1 MTTGLQFVIRHV
13 DTVADVAAARAFY
26 LEKVGLTIDTD
37 TEGFV
42 QFSAPNSAK
51 FGISAGRDDTRAEK
65 VELWWVV
72 DDADK
77 SFAELQASG
86 VEVIFAPKDLPF
98 GRAFAIKDTAGDSCY
113 LLQLPR

>member
-1 MTTGLQFVIRHV
+1 M
-13 DTVADVAAARAFY
+13 
-26 LEKVGLTIDTD
+26 
-37 TEGFV
+37 
-42 QFSAPNSAK
+42 
-51 FGISAGRDDTRAEK
+51 
-65 VELWWVV
+65 V

-98 GRAFAIKDTAGDSCY
+98 GRAFAIKDNAGDSCY